1 MDGIAKDVE
10 VFIKARE
17 PSEFIDLPHDG
28 IKLTLVVCA
37 FGTINKNES
46 KIVTIPVDTSAM
58 RGTNETRIEAVIYT
72 SSYNMNKG
80 SNKDTLYVPLNT
92 FDNGET
98 AMITQSPS
106 YLYFL
111 TIVIVIFI
119 VIIFVAVVIVFLCI
133 YFYSENIMNWP

>member
-17 PSEFIDLPHDG
+17 PSEFIDLPGECDG

-37 FGTINKNES
+37 FGTIHKNES
-46 KIVTIPVDTSAM
+46 KIVSIPVDTSAM

-92 FDNGET
+92 IDNSET

-106 YLYFL
+106 YL
-111 TIVIVIFI
+111 
-119 VIIFVAVVIVFLCI
+119 
-133 YFYSENIMNWP
+133 